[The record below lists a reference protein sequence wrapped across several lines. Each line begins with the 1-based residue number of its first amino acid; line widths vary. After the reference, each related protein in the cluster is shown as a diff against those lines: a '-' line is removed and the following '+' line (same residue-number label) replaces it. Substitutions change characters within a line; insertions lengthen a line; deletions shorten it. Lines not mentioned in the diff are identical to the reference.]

1 MVKGRILN
9 FVEVEVARWEITR
22 ILGRIFFSSG
32 KVEDYVERVQPRPL
46 PKSSRDTGDK
56 IRERIT
62 PLDTKKTELS
72 TGSRDEQYWWC
83 ENYVGNDCQRDKGAA
98 VAGELACL
106 ATYMAGYLKAAGAT
120 CAPTGSTQYHP
131 HGHPAMGVGTH
142 PHPHSHGHPGGP
154 HPGLPSPF
162 ALATHGHPHG
172 HPLDHGLGAFPQGV
186 AQRKQRRE
194 RTTFSRAQLD
204 VLEGLF
210 TKTRYPDIF
219 MREEVAMKI
228 NLPESRVQVWFKNRR
243 AKCRQQLQ
251 QQQQGQQQPQ
261 TSPPKASPRSS
272 QPQSITS
279 KLTNNSATPSRR
291 SSPVSSPRG
300 KETTGSNSPLV
311 ATNTAYPRLGATPTG
326 GSGASSALTTPSPPL
341 TPGSSQLPPS
351 SYPPPMNQI
360 HHSDYGFPW
369 SSASPGSV
377 NSQCYPGQTYNS
389 YQNPY
394 TSSDYYQTQLSHMH
408 HSPQSNYHH
417 HHHGQYHHNM
427 TLTSSMSHLTGHHHL
442 NAASVNDMTTSSPT
456 DSSETYIL
464 PEQKYQAMV

>member
-1 MVKGRILN
+1 
-9 FVEVEVARWEITR
+9 
-22 ILGRIFFSSG
+22 
-32 KVEDYVERVQPRPL
+32 
-46 PKSSRDTGDK
+46 
-56 IRERIT
+56 
-62 PLDTKKTELS
+62 
-72 TGSRDEQYWWC
+72 
-83 ENYVGNDCQRDKGAA
+83 
-98 VAGELACL
+98 
-106 ATYMAGYLKAAGAT
+106 MAGYLKAAGAT
-120 CAPTGSTQYHP
+120 CAPTGGPQYHP

-142 PHPHSHGHPGGP
+142 PHAHSHGHPGGP

-162 ALATHGHPHG
+162 ALATHGHPHP

-186 AQRKQRRE
+186 TQRKQRRE

-251 QQQQGQQQPQ
+251 QQQQQGQQQQ
-261 TSPPKASPRSS
+261 TQTTPPKVSPRSN
-272 QPQSITS
+272 QTQ
-279 KLTNNSATPSRR
+279 NNATKISSNATAPNRR
-291 SSPVSSPRG
+291 TSPVSPPRG
-300 KETTGSNSPLV
+300 KEAPGSNSPLM
-311 ATNTAYPRLGATPTG
+311 ATNTTFPRLGATPTG

-351 SYPPPMNQI
+351 SYPPPINQI
-360 HHSDYGFPW
+360 HHSAEYGFPW

-377 NSQCYPGQTYNS
+377 NASQCYAGQTYNS

-394 TSSDYYQTQLSHMH
+394 ASGDYYQTQLSHMH

-417 HHHGQYHHNM
+417 HHSQYHHNM

-442 NAASVNDMTTSSPT
+442 NASNNEMTASSPG
-456 DSSETYIL
+456 DSSDNYIL
-464 PEQKYQAMV
+464 PDQKYQAMV